1 MLARMERGGAMAET
15 VAVLGFILSLLFG
28 TSEIVLAGY
37 YQLQL
42 DMATFLYSHSF
53 ALINSV
59 PSAQLKSVL
68 PIVPSSQV
76 ITAPSA
82 PPNTEA
88 NDANGLSVLNEY
100 TTGGVIGGPQNSL
113 QNRYGGASII
123 RPQQIASTG
132 TLTLPILDQSVFN
145 NPITMTSGNIE
156 GRAMVANHDD
166 DSPGYDYNSAAS
178 AGNLKFPT
186 ATLGSS
192 GDDQNVAPYYFT
204 MSYMKQCGSSGSNY
218 FDCAGQGTHL
228 LALGLAEYLKDV
240 SHAGATNGNYSIAT
254 NGVGINQQFYAMTCH
269 QRFFAQI
276 AALVAGADASYAAAA
291 SDPTHAL
298 QNYAVQATQYDFDLY
313 GVSVSSGDYG
323 AQYPQHPL
331 AVCP

>member
-1 MLARMERGGAMAET
+1 MLARAERGGAMAET

-53 ALINSV
+53 ALLNSV
-59 PSAQLKSVL
+59 PSTKLQSVL
-68 PIVPSSQV
+68 PVVPASQV
-76 ITAPSA
+76 VTAPSA

-88 NDANGLSVLNEY
+88 NDANGLSVLGEY
-100 TTGGVIGGPQNSL
+100 TSGGVIGGPQNSL

-132 TLTLPILDQSVFN
+132 TLTLPILDQSIFN

-166 DSPGYDYNSAAS
+166 DAPGYAYNSASS

-186 ATLGSS
+186 ATIGAQ
-192 GDDQNVAPYYFT
+192 GDDQNVPPYYFT
-204 MSYMKQCGSSGSNY
+204 MSFMKQCSSSGTDY
-218 FDCAGQGTHL
+218 FDCAGLPTHL
-228 LALGLAEYLKDV
+228 FALGLAEYLKDI
-240 SHAGATNGNYSIAT
+240 SNSGATNGNYSIGS
-254 NGVGINQQFYAMTCH
+254 NGVGINQQYYAMTCH
-269 QRFFAQI
+269 QRFFAQV
-276 AALVAGADASYAAAA
+276 AALVAGADATYAAAA
-291 SDPTHAL
+291 ADPTHAL
-298 QNYAVQATQYDFDLY
+298 QNDAVQATQYDFDTF
-313 GVSVSSGDYG
+313 GVSAGGDYG
-323 AQYPQHPL
+323 TQHPQRPL